1 MNSEQKIWKI
11 SPGKDG
17 KAFKDWIDN
26 NRIGIGWIHTKDL
39 HEFSGKTKGEVKE
52 EVKQI
57 LEKRKIDELRYSYA
71 TSAPEQIV
79 NFIFDVK
86 KGDII
91 IAYSSPSTVYGIGIV
106 EEDDWIFNK
115 KIKTDDDNRVSRN
128 SRKVKWAKNISRI
141 KITNRELK
149 KLLGMRNPIFFNV
162 EKYMGRNKFINLISP
177 LLPKESDVWSFLNY
191 NKMSKDLPILNLLDQ
206 KSQIILYGP
215 PGTGKTYKAREYA
228 LNFIQKFIL
237 EE

>member
-1 MNSEQKIWKI
+1 MKSEQKIWKI
-11 SPGKDG
+11 SPGVG
-17 KAFKDWIDN
+17 GEAFDDWTDN

-39 HEFSGKTKGEVKE
+39 HEFNGKTKDEFKE

-57 LEKRKIDELRYSYA
+57 LEKRKNDEFGYSY
-71 TSAPEQIV
+71 TNSAPGQIV

-86 KGDII
+86 RGDIV

-106 EEDDWIFNK
+106 EEADWTFNK
-115 KIKTDDDNRVSRN
+115 NIKTNDYNRVSRN

-141 KITNRELK
+141 EINNDELVS
-149 KLLGMRNPIFFNV
+149 LLGKRNPLFYDIG
-162 EKYMGRNKFINLISP
+162 KYMEKTEFINLISP

-228 LNFIQKFIL
+228 VNFIQKTIL